1 MDTSTLTM
9 FLHGL
14 QVAVQPENLLAVA
27 IGAIVGTAIGVLPGV
42 GPVSAVALL
51 VPLSFGLSPT
61 TALIMMAG
69 VYYGAMYGGSTTSIL
84 LNAPGESASVVT
96 CIDGHKLALKGRG
109 GSALGVAAIGSFI
122 AGTLG
127 VIVLM
132 LLAPPLSRMAIAFQP
147 PEYFALM
154 ILALVAA
161 TTMGEG
167 KLVKALISMSIGL
180 CIGTVG
186 QDIQTG
192 TIRYTFGVSELLD
205 GIDFLVAA
213 LGLFALSEV
222 IWETVEPNA
231 LVTRI
236 NVKSPYPTLQDLK
249 ESMGAMLRGSGIG
262 IFFGLLP
269 GAGLITSP
277 FVSYSVEKQLS
288 KHPEEFGQGAL
299 KGVAGPESA
308 NNGAA
313 SAGFVPLLT
322 LGLPGSSTMALLLGI
337 FMMWGVQPGPLLIS
351 QNPEMF
357 WGLVASMYVGNV
369 MLLIL
374 NLPMVPLFAK
384 IIDIPKPL
392 LLPLIFVFSFI
403 GVFAVN
409 NSTLDLWLVLGFGVL
424 GFFMRIYDFPAGPLV
439 MSIVLGPL
447 MERAMRQALT
457 MSNGDPLIFVERP
470 VAVGVLVVAVLFLII
485 PLLRRG
491 NKDNSEIMA

>member
-1 MDTSTLTM
+1 MSTLSM
-9 FLHGL
+9 FLNGL
-14 QVAVQPENLLAVA
+14 QVAVQPVNLLAVA
-27 IGAIVGTAIGVLPGV
+27 IGALLGTVIGVLPGV

-51 VPLSFGLSPT
+51 VPLSFGMRPE

-96 CIDGHKLALKGRG
+96 CIDGHELAKKGRA

-132 LLAPPLSRMAIAFQP
+132 FLAPPLSRVAIAFQP

-154 ILALVAA
+154 ILALVAS
-161 TTMGEG
+161 TSLGEG
-167 KLVKALISMSIGL
+167 SLIKALISMCMGL
-180 CIGTVG
+180 IIGTVG

-192 TIRYTFGVSELLD
+192 TVRFTFGNNELLD

-222 IWETVEPNA
+222 LSESVEPNT

-236 NVKSPYPTLQDLK
+236 PFKSPYPTLQDLK
-249 ESMGAMLRGSGIG
+249 QSFWAMIRGSAIG

-288 KHPEEFGQGAL
+288 KHPEEFGKGAIE
-299 KGVAGPESA
+299 GVAGPESS

-322 LGLPGSSTMALLLGI
+322 LGLPGSATMALLLGV
-337 FMMWGVQPGPLLIS
+337 FMMWGIQPGPLLIPNHP
-351 QNPEMF
+351 QMF
-357 WGLVASMYVGNV
+357 WSLIASMYVGNI

-392 LLPLIFVFSFI
+392 LLPMIFIFSFI
-403 GVFAVN
+403 GVYSIN
-409 NSTLDLWLVLGFGVL
+409 NSTLDLWLLLGFGVL
-424 GFFMRIYDFPAGPLV
+424 GFLMRLYHFPAGPLV
-439 MSIVLGPL
+439 MALVLGPL
-447 MERAMRQALT
+447 MERAMRQSLT
-457 MSNGDPLIFVERP
+457 MSNGNPAIFVERP
-470 VAVGVLVVAVLFLII
+470 ISLAVLILALFFLSI
-485 PLLRRG
+485 PFLRAR
-491 NKDNSEIMA
+491 KKVKKSKIAC